1 MRSVIQNINLDSEE
15 AESNILDIA
24 RVLGGGKINL
34 VEKAQK
40 ELFETIKQTQ
50 EDLLSNP
57 ELNIDRD
64 YIGNVTQ
71 AGKKKGKVT
80 MAKRATN
87 KTYLCYYK

>member
-1 MRSVIQNINLDSEE
+1 M
-15 AESNILDIA
+15 
-24 RVLGGGKINL
+24 GGGKINL
-34 VEKAQK
+34 VEKQK

-80 MAKRATN
+80 AKRAQT

>member
-34 VEKAQK
+34 VEKVK

-71 AGKKKGKVT
+71 N
-80 MAKRATN
+80 R
-87 KTYLCYYK
+87 